1 MEQNWRVLGGE
12 GVLVEPEA
20 VDQLQR
26 VAGTPGC
33 VRAVGLPDIHPGPG
47 LPIGAAVATTDVRPA
62 LVGSDAGC
70 GVRLVVHER
79 IKAKGDVL
87 MRRVLEATEEPCRW
101 EVAPEELLG
110 KLWQEGP
117 AGLAG
122 CEGLPEDLR
131 ELAARE
137 PPLPALPHPVPESF
151 LYCADAL
158 GTIGGGNHFLE
169 LSQVQSVVDPQAAD
183 RLGLERGR
191 FVVVVHSGSRGLGRM
206 LADRWPDAAGEPER
220 YLAELEGAV
229 RFARANRL
237 VLGFVLSRAVGVPRV
252 DRVVAS
258 LDVVHN
264 TVVSSGGVFV
274 HRKGAAPADKD
285 ELTVVLGS
293 RGAPSWVLCGTGA
306 DHSLCSVAHGA
317 GRRIARADARG
328 RIRARYKRT
337 ELTRTSVGSRVI
349 CDDQDLLYEEH
360 PDCYKPIDPVIEAL
374 VAHGVAHKVASLLPV
389 LTVKR

>member
-1 MEQNWRVLGGE
+1 MNNYLVMGGE
-12 GVLVEPEA
+12 GVLIEPEA
-20 VDQLQR
+20 VDQLKR
-26 VAGTPGC
+26 VAGTEGC
-33 VRAVGLPDIHPGPG
+33 VRAVGLPDLHPGPG
-47 LPIGAAVATTDVRPA
+47 LPIGAVVATMDVRPA

-87 MRRVLEATEEPCRW
+87 MRRVLEATEEPLRW
-101 EVAPEELLG
+101 EAPERLLEQI
-110 KLWQEGP
+110 WQEGP
-117 AGLAG
+117 AGLAD
-122 CEGLPEDLR
+122 CEELPEDLR

-137 PPLPALPHPVPESF
+137 APQPALPYPVPEAF
-151 LYCADAL
+151 LCCADAL

-169 LSQVQSVVDPQAAD
+169 LSQVRSVEDEEGAA
-183 RLGLERGR
+183 RLGLERGH
-191 FVVVVHSGSRGLGRM
+191 FVVLVHSGSRGLGRM
-206 LADRWPDAAGEPER
+206 LSDRWPQAPDEPER

-237 VLGFVLSRAVGVPRV
+237 VLGFVLSRAVGVPRAE
-252 DRVVAS
+252 RVVAS

-264 TVVSSGGVFV
+264 TVVQSGGMFV
-274 HRKGAAPADKD
+274 HRKGAAPAGDG

-306 DHSLCSVAHGA
+306 EHCLCSVAHGA
-317 GRRIARADARG
+317 GRRITRADAKG
-328 RIRARYKRT
+328 RIRSRYQRT
-337 ELTRTSVGSRVI
+337 ELVRTSIGSRVI

-360 PDCYKPIDPVIEAL
+360 PDCYKPIDPIIEAL
-374 VAHGVAHKVASLLPV
+374 VTHGAARRVASLVPV